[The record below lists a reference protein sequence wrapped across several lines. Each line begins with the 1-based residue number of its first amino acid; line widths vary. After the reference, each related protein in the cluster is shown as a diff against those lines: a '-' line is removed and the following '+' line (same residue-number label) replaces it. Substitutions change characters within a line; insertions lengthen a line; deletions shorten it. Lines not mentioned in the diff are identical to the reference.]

1 MLMLFDFQCEKCGHE
16 FEELVETDTKALK
29 CAECDGEAKRQLCAP
44 MLGFIKMGLSPDFPT
59 AYAKWGRSQEYRAK
73 NDKGSLNSV
82 DKAPTL
88 KMY

>member
-1 MLMLFDFQCEKCGHE
+1 MLKLYDFSCEHCGHE
-16 FEELVETDTKALK
+16 FEEFVETDDRILK
-29 CAECDGEAKRQLCAP
+29 CANCGEDAHRCLSAP

-73 NDKGSLNSV
+73 HDKGSLNST

-88 KMY
+88 KEY